1 MNFIT
6 SVVACK
12 IDYQPVTDRITDN
25 CFSQYMHKTR
35 DIELMAKTI
44 LKRFNT
50 LKK

>member
-25 CFSQYMHKTR
+25 CFSTVYAQNK
-35 DIELMAKTI
+35 DIELRTRQYKRDLI
-44 LKRFNT
+44 L
-50 LKK
+50 